1 MLILGFKPG
10 HDGCVAAVQDR
21 VLLHSLESEKDSGLR
36 HEQLTPST
44 LLALTERLDAV
55 PDVIAFGGWHRDG
68 RLGEHRMGVGY
79 GGIDNVEHRT
89 VNFMGKDV
97 TLFSSSHERSHL
109 LMSVGMAP
117 RDDFSERVVLTW
129 EGAVGSFYLLDE
141 HYRVT
146 RHLGVVDWP
155 GWRYGM
161 LFAIAD
167 PKFAP
172 EREMPRHE
180 DSGKLMA
187 LAAFGDPE
195 AADGDVTA
203 LVDDL
208 LETRRMPFPKRTFRD
223 SRLYNIGVEAEATK
237 IAAALITERIFDR
250 FVAAAREHIPAGLP
264 LHISGGCGL
273 NCDWN
278 RMWRDLGHFSSVF
291 VPPCTNDAGS
301 ALGTAIDALG
311 VMTGDPYVDWSVY
324 CGLEFEWDGEPDEA
338 TWTRREMDVREVADA
353 LADGRVFAWVQG
365 RYEMG
370 PRALGNRSLLADP
383 THAATRDRL
392 NDIKQREGYRPIAPC
407 CRVEDLAQAFDTD
420 FEDPYMLYFRL
431 VRSPDLAAVTHVD
444 GSARCQ
450 TVSRSDNEPLHD
462 LLSAVAARS
471 GLGVLCNT
479 SLNFKGLGFI
489 NRMSDLAQYCEVHG
503 VDDMVVGDAWFERR
517 DRTQPATRQAGA
529 EERLGTF

>member
-10 HDGCVAAVQDR
+10 HDGTVAAVQDR

-68 RLGEHRMGVGY
+68 RLGDHRLGVGY
-79 GGIDNVEHRT
+79 DGLDNVEQRS
-89 VNFMGKDV
+89 VNFLGKDV

-117 RDDFSERVVLTW
+117 RDGFSERVVLTW

-141 HYRVT
+141 RYRVT
-146 RHLGVVDWP
+146 RRLDVIQWP

-161 LFAIAD
+161 LFGIAD
-167 PKFAP
+167 PTFAAT
-172 EREMPRHE
+172 RDMPRHE

-187 LAAFGDPE
+187 LAAFGN
-195 AADGDVTA
+195 AAHADADITAVVDG
-203 LVDDL
+203 LLGDL
-208 LETRRMPFPKRTFRD
+208 RLPLTKSDFKD
-223 SRLYNIGVEAEATK
+223 SPLYNIGVQAQPTK
-237 IAAALITERIFDR
+237 IAAALLTKRIFDR
-250 FVAAAREHIPAGLP
+250 YSAAALEYFPAGLP

-301 ALGTAIDALG
+301 ALGSAIDALG
-311 VMTGDPYVDWSVY
+311 VMTGDPYIDWNVY
-324 CGLEFEWDGEPDEA
+324 CGLEFDRDVEPDEA
-338 TWTRREMDVREVADA
+338 TWSKRRMDVREVADA
-353 LADGRVFAWVQG
+353 LGDGRVFAWVQG

-407 CRVEDLAQAFDTD
+407 CRVEDLAEAFDAD
-420 FEDPYMLYFRL
+420 FEDPYMLYFRM
-431 VRSPDLAAVTHVD
+431 VRSPDLEAVTHVD
-444 GSARCQ
+444 GTARCQ
-450 TVSRSDNEPLHD
+450 TVSRADNEPLHE

-471 GLGVLCNT
+471 GIGVLCNT

-489 NRMSDLAQYCEVHG
+489 NRMSDLARYCEDHG
-503 VDDMVVGDAWFERR
+503 VDDMVVGDTWFERR
-517 DRTQPATRQAGA
+517 YAATARPVSTREQAG
-529 EERLGTF
+529 TF